1 MNDKLN
7 PRFVDKTFKSIVYV
21 IVAIVI
27 IFLCALLG
35 YIIIGGVPY
44 LSWHF
49 LTTSSNYIY
58 AGGGIGIQLF
68 NSIYL
73 TFITLL
79 ISLPLSFG
87 AGIWLSEYAP
97 DNWLTFII
105 RTSLEVLSSLP
116 SIVVGLF
123 GFLLF
128 VIKFRLGFSILAG
141 GLTLAFFNLPL
152 LIRSTEIAIRNVS
165 REQMN
170 AGLALGISR
179 WEVVKKII
187 VPDALPEIVTGIILG
202 TGRIIGETAAVIYTA
217 GQSASLVDFSDW
229 NPLSIT
235 SPLCPLRPAET
246 VAVHIW
252 KINTEGTIPDAA
264 AISAGSAAVLLFMV
278 LFFDIVARCQI
289 SKRRKKMGTE

>member
-1 MNDKLN
+1 MKNKSRPQFAD
-7 PRFVDKTFKSIVYV
+7 RAFKIILYIIVSLV
-21 IVAIVI
+21 V
-27 IFLCALLG
+27 FLLCGLLG

-44 LSWHF
+44 ISWHF
-49 LTTSSNYIY
+49 LTSGSNYVH

-73 TFITLL
+73 TAITLL

-87 AGIWLSEYAP
+87 ASIWLAEYAP
-97 DNWLTFII
+97 DNWITGLI

-141 GLTLAFFNLPL
+141 SLTLAFFNLPL
-152 LIRSTEIAIRNVS
+152 LIRSTEIAIRNIS
-165 REQMN
+165 ENQMH

-179 WEVVKKII
+179 WEVVKNII
-187 VPDALPEIVTGIILG
+187 VPEASAEIITGIILS
-202 TGRIIGETAAVIYTA
+202 TGRILGETAALIYTA
-217 GQSASLVDFSDW
+217 GQSASLIDFSNW

-246 VAVHIW
+246 IAVHIW
-252 KINTEGTIPDAA
+252 KINTEGTVPDAGK
-264 AISAGSAAVLLFMV
+264 ISAGSAAVLLFMV
-278 LFFDIVARCQI
+278 LFFDLAARYSI
-289 SKRRKKMGTE
+289 NKRNKKN